1 MRRFLM
7 PALAALAALSLAACD
22 GGRAAQENQKDG
34 DAFLETNATAQGVKV
49 LPSGVQYRIERSGP
63 ASGQKP
69 RRDDELKVHYEGK
82 LLSGQVFDSSYE
94 RGAPTV
100 MPLRNLIKAW
110 MDVLPMMRP
119 GDIWTLYV
127 PSEQGYGKDG
137 QGTIPPNAVLIF
149 RIELIGVL
157 PSGANNRLG

>member
-7 PALAALAALSLAACD
+7 PALAALAAISLAACD
-22 GGRAAQENQKDG
+22 GGRAAQENLKDG
-34 DAFLETNATAQGVKV
+34 DAFLEENATAQGVKV

-63 ASGQKP
+63 ASGLKP

-94 RGAPTV
+94 RGAPTI

-127 PSEQGYGKDG
+127 PPEQGYGKEG
-137 QGTIPPNAVLIF
+137 QGTIPPNSVLIF

-157 PSGANNRLG
+157 PSGANSGRG

>member
-7 PALAALAALSLAACD
+7 PALAALAALSMAACD

-63 ASGQKP
+63 ASGLKP
-69 RRDDELKVHYEGK
+69 RRGDELKVHYEGK

-127 PSEQGYGKDG
+127 PPEQGYGKDG